1 MKMPRTQA
9 RHGDMTGKLKE
20 KLTVEHAKELE
31 ERAATM
37 TMATAQVAADRDEV
51 IDLTEPKPE
60 PPAESVGDVE
70 VSDAITIEDDL
81 VDFRVNT
88 TMEQVTIGHGN
99 NYDFVEGQRYRA
111 PRWVYKH
118 LDEKGVVFH

>member
-1 MKMPRTQA
+1 MPRTQA

-20 KLTVEHAKELE
+20 KLTAEHAVELE

-37 TMATAQVAADRDEV
+37 TMATASIAAQKDEV
-51 IDLTEPKPE
+51 IDLTEEKPA
-60 PPAESVGDVE
+60 PPAENVGDVE

-88 TMEQVTIGHGN
+88 TLEQVTIGVGN
-99 NYDFVEGQRYRA
+99 TYDFVEGQKYRA
-111 PRWVYKH
+111 PRWVYQH

>member
-20 KLTVEHAKELE
+20 KLTAEHAVELE

-37 TMATAQVAADRDEV
+37 TMATASIAAQKDEV
-51 IDLTEPKPE
+51 IDLTEEKPA
-60 PPAESVGDVE
+60 PPAENVG
-70 VSDAITIEDDL
+70 
-81 VDFRVNT
+81 
-88 TMEQVTIGHGN
+88 
-99 NYDFVEGQRYRA
+99 VEGQKYRA
-111 PRWVYKH
+111 PRWVYQH